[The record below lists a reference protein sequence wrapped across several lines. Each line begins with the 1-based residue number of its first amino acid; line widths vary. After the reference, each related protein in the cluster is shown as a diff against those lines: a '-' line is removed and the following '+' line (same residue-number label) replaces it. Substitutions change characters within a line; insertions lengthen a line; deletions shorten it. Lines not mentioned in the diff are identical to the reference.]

1 VNVRKYFIIITDY
14 YTMVKLTFD
23 DPYLIAAEVTNPD
36 HQTSASTENLR
47 YFVNK
52 FPALIPPSATVDSII
67 EQFTLYQSTDLRD
80 CENVHSHVDQWWVE
94 IGRKHQQLQFLSQV
108 MCGILCLPHS
118 SAHCERIFSTV
129 RKNKTDQRASLSEDT
144 LDSLLVVKHQSERSK
159 EREFTPAQID
169 RLKGCYYQS
178 LNK

>member
-1 VNVRKYFIIITDY
+1 MQSSPFSISTDRSSDSDSKQYPLVVRSFDPESGTVNSE
-14 YTMVKLTFD
+14 L
-23 DPYLIAAEVTNPD
+23 LSIA
-36 HQTSASTENLR
+36 
-47 YFVNK
+47 
-52 FPALIPPSATVDSII
+52 IPPSATVDSII

-94 IGRKHQQLQFLSQV
+94 IGRKHQQQQFLSQV
-108 MCGILCLPHS
+108 MYGILCLPHS

-129 RKNKTDQRASLSEDT
+129 RKNKTDKRASLSEDT

-159 EREFTPAQID
+159 EREFKPAQID

>member
-1 VNVRKYFIIITDY
+1 
-14 YTMVKLTFD
+14 MVKLPFD

-67 EQFTLYQSTDLRD
+67 EQFTLYQSTD
-80 CENVHSHVDQWWVE
+80 CENVHSHVDQWLVE

-118 SAHCERIFSTV
+118 RENFL
-129 RKNKTDQRASLSEDT
+129 NSEE
-144 LDSLLVVKHQSERSK
+144 KQ
-159 EREFTPAQID
+159 
-169 RLKGCYYQS
+169 
-178 LNK
+178 N